1 MMWMRRV
8 VVVIPRVGCWR
19 LLHQERGG
27 QVSLHRIGG
36 TGNGL
41 KVSSGVCG
49 VDTGLIQWGVQ
60 DVSIGFVYLDV
71 QVCFVDK

>member
-1 MMWMRRV
+1 M
-8 VVVIPRVGCWR
+8 
-19 LLHQERGG
+19 
-27 QVSLHRIGG
+27 HRIGG